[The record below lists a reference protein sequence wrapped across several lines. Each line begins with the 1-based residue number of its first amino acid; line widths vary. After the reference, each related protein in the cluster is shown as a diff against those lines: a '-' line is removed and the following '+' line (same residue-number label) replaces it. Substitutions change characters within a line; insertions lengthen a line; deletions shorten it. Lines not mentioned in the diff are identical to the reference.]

1 MRCDDARVAASLRA
15 DDELDGAA
23 ARADLE
29 AHLAACAGCRG
40 FEVALRR
47 LRSHLRVEA
56 VDRVPDIAP
65 AVTARL
71 RDAGRT
77 EPVAPP
83 DRAPDIAPALTAR
96 LPDAGSSAPV
106 DRDPDGLRGAAGRA
120 RGTPPWARRPARRR
134 PLAVAAVVAALAG
147 AAAGAT
153 FVGVGTEP
161 RAPAAADVPALVM
174 AAQHDIRSA
183 EVRYAVTEVEVGGT
197 GGAGSGA
204 TRTLDADLAYRAPET
219 LGLSVRETTAGRPDL
234 ERASGELIVDGDRW
248 WEATTRQCSP
258 AAGVARCPD
267 DARTWSRSV
276 VGREPFSTAA
286 PVPVDL
292 VSPVGSFALA
302 ADPPPLGQRDL
313 AGHRALGVAVTAA
326 QVAPILDGLSAAVEL
341 RPVHPTDPVELWLDA
356 EHLVPLALVVRA
368 ADDPERARW
377 AAATGA
383 TERAGDVILRIEAT
397 AARINGPVGGDAVT
411 VPDREPSSSVDGGF
425 RPTALDDPA
434 VAAVPVPATLP
445 EGFEPHR
452 SGTVTAPGGPA
463 VGVRSW
469 SDGRA
474 RLTVRATA
482 DWPGGRLFGDLGP
495 DVRPVDL
502 GTAGVGYASADGSR
516 IALHTADLDAVVSGS
531 LPADDLREVAAG
543 LDLLGVTVPDRWAEA
558 ATATVA
564 EAAVALPGLLTA
576 RSADGFGAP
585 AVRVDGATVTQ
596 AHAGPGQRG
605 FTLTQRRSAVLPPP
619 ATGDEAGIEV
629 RGTAGRY
636 SRERGELEW
645 VERGVTVS
653 LRSHSLGLGEL
664 LAIAE
669 RLEPA

>member
-15 DDELDGAA
+15 DDELDGAPT
-23 ARADLE
+23 RADLD
-29 AHLAACAGCRG
+29 AHLATCAGCRS
-40 FEVALRR
+40 FEDALRG
-47 LRSHLRVEA
+47 LRSQLRVEP
-56 VDRVPDIAP
+56 VGRVPDVAP

-71 RDAGRT
+71 RDGDRSGQATGR
-77 EPVAPP
+77 
-83 DRAPDIAPALTAR
+83 
-96 LPDAGSSAPV
+96 
-106 DRDPDGLRGAAGRA
+106 RA
-120 RGTPPWARRPARRR
+120 RPPARRR
-134 PLAVAAVVAALAG
+134 PLAVAAAVAALAG
-147 AAAGAT
+147 ATAGAT
-153 FVGVGTEP
+153 FVGLGTEP

-174 AAQHDIRSA
+174 AAQHDIRTLEA
-183 EVRYAVTEVEVGGT
+183 RYAVTEVAVAGVRGP
-197 GGAGSGA
+197 GAAA
-204 TRTLDADLAYRAPET
+204 TRTFVADLTYRAPET
-219 LGLSVRETTAGRPDL
+219 LGLRVQETTAGRPDV
-234 ERASGELIVDGDRW
+234 ERAAGELIVDGDRW

-267 DARTWSRSV
+267 EARTWSRSV
-276 VGREPFSTAA
+276 AGREPFATAA

-302 ADPPPLGQRDL
+302 ADPPPLGERDV
-313 AGHRALGVAVTAA
+313 AGHRTLGVAVTAA

-341 RPVHPTDPVELWLDA
+341 RPVHPTDPVDVWLDA
-356 EHLVPLALVVRA
+356 DHLVPLALVVRA
-368 ADDPERARW
+368 ADGPERSRW

-383 TERAGDVILRIEAT
+383 SERAGDVILRLEAT
-397 AARINGPVGGDAVT
+397 TARINGPVDRDAVR

-425 RPTALDDPA
+425 RPTAGDDDPV
-434 VAAVPVPATLP
+434 VAGVPVPTALP

-452 SGTVTAPGGPA
+452 SGTVAAPGGPA

-474 RLTVRATA
+474 WLTVRATTE
-482 DWPGGRLFGDLGP
+482 WPGGRLFGDLGP

-502 GTAGVGYASADGSR
+502 GAAGVGYASADGSR
-516 IALHTADLDAVVSGS
+516 IALHAADLDAVVSGS
-531 LPADDLREVAAG
+531 LPPDDLRAVAAG
-543 LDLLGVTVPDRWAEA
+543 LDLVGVAVPDHWAEA

-564 EAAVALPGLLTA
+564 EAAAALPGLLTA

-585 AVRVDGATVTQ
+585 AVRADGETVTQ

-605 FTLTQRRSAVLPPP
+605 FTLTQRRAAMLPPP
-619 ATGDEAGIEV
+619 ATGDEAGVEV

-645 VERGVTVS
+645 VEQGVTVS